1 MRVFGFLTTSL
12 MRRALLPIAAL
23 MVVITATV
31 AFGISQVVVSQ
42 AREALEEKAR
52 QTTNLAALALVEP
65 LWTLNTEGLQ
75 LVLRR
80 LATDQDFVLAIVRD
94 DAGKEVMR
102 EGNAG
107 DPAAAAGYVRV
118 EQDLEREGRKLGV
131 LSLTLSGERS
141 LAAARRGTWATAGAG
156 AAILFIVCGILF
168 VLLRSVIAPI
178 SRITKAT
185 DRLSSG
191 DLTVAVPALQRRD
204 EVGAMARAV
213 QVFKEHMTREREA
226 VAGREVERRQAEAEK
241 HAALVDMAETIE
253 SETGAA
259 VERIRQRTTAM
270 TGTADEMTASAVRTG
285 ASAETAAT
293 AAGQALANAQTVA
306 SAAEQL
312 TASIRE
318 IGEQVGRSNAVVGRA
333 VIAGTETRATIE
345 TLNQEVE
352 RIGAVA
358 DMIGEI
364 AAKTNLLALNATIE
378 AARAG
383 DAGRGFAVVAGEV
396 KALAAQTAQSTREI
410 AKHIGQVRSATGA
423 SVAAVV
429 QIEQTITEIDVISK
443 SIAAAVEQQDEA
455 TTEIA
460 RSVSAT
466 ASSANAMTERT
477 AEVTVEAGE
486 TGRHAG
492 EVRENAAGLNSAM
505 EELRHTMIRVVRT
518 STTEV
523 DRRGDRRYPTDRSCR
538 LSIAGRT
545 VEAHVA
551 DLSEHGAHIRNAPS
565 VSIGAQGTLTVDGI
579 AVSLPFSVRA
589 VEDDELHVEF
599 MLDEAT
605 AATFRPMPERL
616 ARRQAA

>member
-118 EQDLEREGRKLGV
+118 EQDLEREGRKLGA

-270 TGTADEMTASAVRTG
+270 TGTADEMTASPVQTA

-383 DAGRGFAVVAGEV
+383 EAGKGFAVVAGEV
-396 KALAAQTAQSTREI
+396 KNLANQTGKATDEIAAQIVAVQNATRDAVTAIQGIGAT
-410 AKHIGQVRSATGA
+410 IGQ
-423 SVAAVV
+423 
-429 QIEQTITEIDVISK
+429 ISE
-443 SIAAAVEQQDEA
+443 IAAAIAEAVEGQRTATQQIGEKVQ
-455 TTEIA
+455 EVA
-460 RSVSAT
+460 RGSGVANSGMAAVT
-466 ASSANAMTERT
+466 SSAEQ
-477 AEVTVEAGE
+477 
-486 TGRHAG
+486 TG
-492 EVRENAAGLNSAM
+492 
-505 EELRHTMIRVVRT
+505 
-518 STTEV
+518 
-523 DRRGDRRYPTDRSCR
+523 
-538 LSIAGRT
+538 
-545 VEAHVA
+545 
-551 DLSEHGAHIRNAPS
+551 
-565 VSIGAQGTLTVDGI
+565 
-579 AVSLPFSVRA
+579 
-589 VEDDELHVEF
+589 
-599 MLDEAT
+599 T
-605 AATFRPMPERL
+605 AAQQVVTCADALKRESNTLSAQVDQFL
-616 ARRQAA
+616 AKIRRAA

>member
-23 MVVITATV
+23 MVAIVATI
-31 AFGISQVVVSQ
+31 AFGISQLVVSQ
-42 AREALEEKAR
+42 AKEALEEKAR
-52 QTTNLAALALVEP
+52 QTTNLATLALVEP

-80 LATDQDFVLAIVRD
+80 LATDRDFVLAIVRD
-94 DAGKEVMR
+94 DTGKEVMR

-107 DPAAAAGYVRV
+107 DPAAATGYVRV
-118 EQDLEREGRKLGV
+118 EQDLEREGRKLGA

-156 AAILFIVCGILF
+156 AGILLIVCGILF

-178 SRITKAT
+178 TRITKAT

-191 DLTVAVPALQRRD
+191 DLTIAVPALERRD

-213 QVFKEHMTREREA
+213 QVFKEHMTRERQA
-226 VAGREVERRQAEAEK
+226 VAEREVERQQAETEK
-241 HAALVDMAETIE
+241 HAALVGMAETIE
-253 SETGAA
+253 TETGTAL
-259 VERIRQRTTAM
+259 ERIRQRTTAM
-270 TGTADEMTASAVRTG
+270 TGTADEMTASAVRTR
-285 ASAETAAT
+285 ASAQTAAA
-293 AAGQALANAQTVA
+293 AAGEALANAQTVA

-312 TASIRE
+312 TASIHE
-318 IGEQVGRSNAVVGRA
+318 IGEQVSRSTAVVGRA

-345 TLNQEVE
+345 QLNQEVE

-383 DAGRGFAVVAGEV
+383 EAGRGFAVVAGEV

-410 AKHIGQVRSATGA
+410 AQHIGQVRSATGA

-429 QIEQTITEIDVISK
+429 QIEQTITEISVISN
-443 SIAAAVEQQDEA
+443 SIATAVKQQDEA

-466 ASSANAMTERT
+466 ASSANAMTDRT

-492 EVRENAAGLNSAM
+492 EVRENAAGLNDAM
-505 EELRHTMIRVVRT
+505 EELRHTMIRAVRT

-523 DRRGDRRYPTDRSCR
+523 DRRRDRRYPTDRRCS
-538 LSIAGRT
+538 LAVAGGT
-545 VEAHVA
+545 FEAHVA
-551 DLSEHGAHIRNAPS
+551 DLSEHGAYIRNAPTAP
-565 VSIGAQGTLTVDGI
+565 IGARGTLTVDGI
-579 AVSLPFSVRA
+579 DVALPVSVRG
-589 VEDDELHVEF
+589 VEDDGLHLEFEL
-599 MLDEAT
+599 DATT
-605 AATFRPMPERL
+605 AAAFRPMPERL
-616 ARRQAA
+616 ATRQAA